1 MMSYEYKGYQIVSDN
16 NYSLKKIK
24 PIGKG
29 SVHKELTGLYTS
41 SSEAEKSIDRFLSE
55 KEKVDAKTKKSG

>member
-1 MMSYEYKGYQIVSDN
+1 MTQEYKGYNIVSTPV
-16 NYSLKKIK
+16 YTMKSIK

-41 SSEAEKSIDRFLSE
+41 ASEAEKAIDRFLVE
-55 KEKVDAKTKKSG
+55 KEKAGAKTKKSG